1 MSAAIPGRS
10 QDLGRPDRV
19 HPERRVPWLED
30 GAKQFA
36 PGKLRAANGRHCQLS
51 DLFGSQPFSGC
62 GWIASASG
70 HTVPV
75 VEFGGRSEISR
86 EL

>member
-1 MSAAIPGRS
+1 MSAGRS
-10 QDLGRPDRV
+10 GEWKDPGRPDRV
-19 HPERRVPWLED
+19 HPERGVPWLDD

-62 GWIASASG
+62 GWIASALG
-70 HTVPV
+70 HKVPV
-75 VEFGGRSEISR
+75 VEFGGRSKISR